1 MKRTILKILEVLFII
16 LIIGSLINILSWY
29 NDKRK
34 VKKIVNNVSDYL
46 ILDNDSYAINEE
58 IIKINEDTIG
68 WIKIENTNI
77 NYPIVQTNNNDYYL
91 RHDYDGN
98 RNAAGWIFMDYRN
111 SMDDQNIVIYG
122 HHRKDGIMFGDI
134 DKLMKKSYYDDNDGK
149 ILLVING
156 ENKYYQIF
164 SVYEASSTD
173 YYADRNF
180 DDFEKTLEEFK
191 SRSKINFDTD
201 LTGIKQ
207 ILTLSTCHDNN
218 KDRLVVQAYE
228 ILT

>member
-1 MKRTILKILEVLFII
+1 
-16 LIIGSLINILSWY
+16 
-29 NDKRK
+29 
-34 VKKIVNNVSDYL
+34 
-46 ILDNDSYAINEE
+46 
-58 IIKINEDTIG
+58 
-68 WIKIENTNI
+68 
-77 NYPIVQTNNNDYYL
+77 
-91 RHDYDGN
+91 
-98 RNAAGWIFMDYRN
+98 MDYRN

-122 HHRKDGIMFGDI
+122 HHRKAGIMFGDI
-134 DKLMKKSYYDDNDGK
+134 DKLMKKSYYNANDGK

-201 LTGIKQ
+201 LTGVKQ

-228 ILT
+228 FLT